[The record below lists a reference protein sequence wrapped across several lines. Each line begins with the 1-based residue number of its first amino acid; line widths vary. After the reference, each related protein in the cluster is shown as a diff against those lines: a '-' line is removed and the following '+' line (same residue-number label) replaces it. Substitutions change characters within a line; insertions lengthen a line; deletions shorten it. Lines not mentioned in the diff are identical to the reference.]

1 MERGSLSEMVEAI
14 RQDFAM
20 MVSEGV
26 SQDDRR
32 SLMKTIDFDLR
43 QLAHEI
49 RGLAGQL
56 YVRPLGDDGT
66 G

>member
-1 MERGSLSEMVEAI
+1 MVEAI

-20 MVSEGV
+20 MVSEGA

-32 SLMKTIDFDLR
+32 PVVKTIDFDLR
-43 QLAHEI
+43 ELAHQI

-56 YVRPLGDDGT
+56 YVCPLGDDGT

>member
-1 MERGSLSEMVEAI
+1 LV
-14 RQDFAM
+14 
-20 MVSEGV
+20 
-26 SQDDRR
+26 
-32 SLMKTIDFDLR
+32 KTIDFDLR